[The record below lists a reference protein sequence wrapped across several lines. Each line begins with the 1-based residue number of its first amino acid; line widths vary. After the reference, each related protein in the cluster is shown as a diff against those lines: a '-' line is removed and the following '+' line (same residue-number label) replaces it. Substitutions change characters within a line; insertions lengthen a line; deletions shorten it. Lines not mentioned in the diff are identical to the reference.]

1 MHIGIAILS
10 FCLQQ
15 TDIPRPASLDERLV
29 VDLVAAEPVLNT
41 PTGMTVDS
49 KGRAWVIE
57 SNTHFPPKNYKGK
70 PTDRIL
76 IFEDFAP
83 DGRARKV
90 TTFAEGFRYAMGIG
104 FGKNGDLYLATRWE
118 VYRWHGKPDLEQR
131 RDTIAKLD
139 TKGNYPHN
147 GLSGFAFD
155 AEGNVYFGMGENLG
169 APFSLVGVDGTTIKD
184 TEGGKIFR
192 IRPDGTGLRQVATG
206 FWNPFHC
213 CFDAEGRLFAVDN
226 DPDSRPPCRLVHVV
240 QGGDYGFKFRNGRK
254 GLHPFTAWNG
264 ELPGTL
270 PMVCGTGEAPCGVLQ
285 YRHDAFPADYRGTL
299 LATSWGDHMIQ
310 RYVLEPKGAS
320 FTTKPETIVL
330 GGENFRPVGF
340 AQAPDGSLFFTDWVD
355 RSYELHGKGRL
366 WRLRAKAPGTTPAA
380 SRSPKNTPELL
391 RMNEVL
397 GTTSRDALPGLVPM
411 LADPDPF
418 LAAAAIDT
426 IARVGGAP
434 FLLEHVGDSNPK
446 IRLGVLMALRRTP
459 DTSAAARFLEDDDLA
474 IRRAAIQWAGEDHLG
489 NLAAAMEKTASRV
502 PVTKEIFEAYLA
514 ATDLLAGRSPNQVDQ
529 VGSEILIARV
539 FDDTVEPA
547 ALRALAL
554 RMLRPSHPSVATPKL
569 EKLMESD
576 AALRPDVVRAL
587 MNRPDEASQ
596 AILRRSIDDPALRFD
611 VVAGLSHS
619 AAASEETRRL
629 LLAQLDGPASH
640 EAIRSLSGA
649 VDRPEVKEALE
660 KKGGELVAILLGRPP
675 GLPPSLDGW
684 KRVAATKGDAAAG
697 ERLFFH
703 PKGPQCFVCH
713 RVNGRGGIVG
723 PDLSTIGNVLNRD
736 KLVESIVDPSR
747 EIAPMFVLW
756 KIRTKKGDIV
766 DGRILDEDPAPTGEI
781 LLIDAQGK
789 QTKVKNQEIDDRQA
803 SKVSIMPEKLPER
816 MTREDF
822 RDLIEFLSGLK

>member
-1 MHIGIAILS
+1 VHIATVVLS
-10 FCLQQ
+10 LFLQQ
-15 TDIPRPASLDERLV
+15 AEIPKPAVLDDRLV

-41 PTGMTVDS
+41 PTGMTVDD

-57 SNTHFPPKNYKGK
+57 SNTHFPPKNYKGR

-76 IFEDFAP
+76 VFEDFGP
-83 DGRARKV
+83 DGKAGKV
-90 TTFAEGFRYAMGIG
+90 STFAEGFRYAMGIG

-118 VYRWHGKPDLEQR
+118 VYRWHGWPDLQER
-131 RDTIAKLD
+131 RDTIVKLD

-155 AEGNVYFGMGENLG
+155 KDGNVYFGMGENLG
-169 APFSLVGVDGTTIKD
+169 APFSLVGIDGTTIKD

-192 IRPDGTGLRQVATG
+192 CAPDGTGLKQVATG

-285 YRHDAFPADYRGTL
+285 VRHDAFPPEYRGTL
-299 LATSWGDHMIQ
+299 MATSWGDHMIQ
-310 RYVLEPKGAS
+310 RYVLQPKGAS
-320 FTTKPETIVL
+320 FTTTPEVIVQ
-330 GGENFRPVGF
+330 GDENFRPVGF
-340 AQAPDGSLFFTDWVD
+340 VEAPDGSLFFTDWVSK
-355 RSYELHGKGRL
+355 SYELHGKGRL
-366 WRLRAKAPGTTPAA
+366 WRLRAKNPGTAPLA

-391 RMNEVL
+391 HMNEVL
-397 GTTSRDALPGLVPM
+397 GTTSKEALPGLLSL

-418 LAAAAIDT
+418 LVGAAIDT
-426 IARVGGAP
+426 LARVGGP
-434 FLLEHVGDSNPK
+434 SFLLGHVGDPNPK
-446 IRLGVLMALRRTP
+446 VRLGVLMALRRTS
-459 DTSAAARFLEDDDLA
+459 DTSAAAKFLEDEDVA
-474 IRRAAIQWAGEDHLG
+474 IRRAAIQWAGEDRLG
-489 NLAAAMEKTASRV
+489 DLASAMEKTASRI

-514 ATDLLAGRSPNQVDQ
+514 ATDLLAGRSPSQVDQ

-539 FDDTVEPA
+539 FDDPAEPA
-547 ALRALAL
+547 VLRALAL
-554 RMLRPSHPSVATPKL
+554 RMLRPTHPSVATPKL

-576 AALRPDVVRAL
+576 AALRPDVVRVL
-587 MNRPDEASQ
+587 MNRPDDASQ
-596 AILRRSIDDPALRFD
+596 AILRRVAGDAALRFD
-611 VVAGLSHS
+611 VIAGLAHS
-619 AAASEETRRL
+619 AATSEETRKIL
-629 LLAQLDGPASH
+629 FAGLDGPAS
-640 EAIRSLSGA
+640 ADAMRSLSGA
-649 VDRPEVKEALE
+649 IERPEVKEAIE
-660 KKGGELVAILLGRPP
+660 KKGGELAALLMGRPA
-675 GLPPSLDGW
+675 GLPPSLEGW
-684 KRVAATKGDAAAG
+684 KKVASLPGDAAAG
-697 ERLFFH
+697 ARLFFH

-789 QTKVKNQEIDDRQA
+789 QTKVKNQEIDERQA

-816 MTREDF
+816 LTRQDF
-822 RDLIEFLSGLK
+822 RDLIEFLAGLK

>member
-1 MHIGIAILS
+1 MHIAAIVLS
-10 FCLQQ
+10 LVLQQ
-15 TDIPRPASLDERLV
+15 PDVPRPKSLDERLV

-41 PTGMTVDS
+41 PTGMTVDGQ
-49 KGRAWVIE
+49 GRAWVIE

-76 IFEDFAP
+76 VFEDFGP
-83 DGRARKV
+83 DGRAGKV

-118 VYRWHGKPDLEQR
+118 IYRWHGKPDLHER
-131 RDTIAKLD
+131 RDTIVKLD

-155 AEGNVYFGMGENLG
+155 ADGNVYFGMGENLG

-192 IRPDGTGLRQVATG
+192 VAPDGTGLKQVATG

-213 CFDAEGRLFAVDN
+213 CFDEEGRLFAVDN

-264 ELPGTL
+264 ELPATL

-340 AQAPDGSLFFTDWVD
+340 APAPDGSLFFTDWVE

-366 WRLRAKAPGTTPAA
+366 WRLRARVPGSAPTA
-380 SRSPKNTPELL
+380 SRSPRNTPELL

-397 GTTSRDALPGLVPM
+397 ATTSKNALPALFPM

-418 LAAAAIDT
+418 LSAAAVDT
-426 IARVGGAP
+426 LARVGGAP
-434 FLLEHVGDSNPK
+434 FLLPHVGDPNPK
-446 IRLGVLMALRRTP
+446 IRLGVLMALRRTS
-459 DTSAAARFLEDDDLA
+459 DTSAAAKFLEDDDVA
-474 IRRAAIQWAGEDHLG
+474 IRRAAIQWVGEDHLG
-489 NLAAAMEKTASRV
+489 ALAAAMEKTAARI

-529 VGSEILIARV
+529 VGSELLIARM
-539 FDDTVEPA
+539 FDDTAEPA
-547 ALRALAL
+547 VLRALAL
-554 RMLRPSHPSVATPKL
+554 RMLRPDHPSVSTPKL
-569 EKLMESD
+569 QKLMESD
-576 AALRPDVVRAL
+576 AVLRPDVVRVL

-596 AILRRSIDDPALRFD
+596 AILRQVAGDAALRSD
-611 VVAGLSHS
+611 ALSGLAHS
-619 AAASEETRRL
+619 AATSEETRRI
-629 LLAQLDGPASH
+629 LLAQVDGPSSIQAM
-640 EAIRSLSGA
+640 RSLSGA
-649 VDRPEVKEALE
+649 IDRPEVKEALE
-660 KKGGELVAILLGRPP
+660 KKGGELAALLLGRPA

-684 KRVAATKGDAAAG
+684 KKVASVPGDAAAG

-713 RVNGRGGIVG
+713 RINGRGGVVG
-723 PDLSTIGNVLNRD
+723 PDLSTIGNVLNRE

-756 KIRTKKGDIV
+756 KIRTKKGDV
-766 DGRILDEDPAPTGEI
+766 LDGRIFYEDPAPTGEI
-781 LLIDAQGK
+781 ILIDAQGK
-789 QTKVKNQEIDDRQA
+789 QTKVLNQNIEERQA
-803 SKVSIMPEKLPER
+803 AKVSIMPEKLPER
-816 MTREDF
+816 MTRREF
-822 RDLIEFLSGLK
+822 RDLIEFLAGLK